1 MSALPV
7 KQPTTSSSQRQQIMK
22 KHSKPRPAPG
32 PGRTRRSAAPTP
44 DEEPSGDSPR
54 PVWDPDRTDIERPN
68 ELPDPSIESASRDD
82 EAGGVEA
89 AESVVRKATP
99 FE

>member
-22 KHSKPRPAPG
+22 KHSKPRP
-32 PGRTRRSAAPTP
+32 
-44 DEEPSGDSPR
+44 
-54 PVWDPDRTDIERPN
+54 VWDPDRTDIERPN
-68 ELPDPSIESASRDD
+68 ELPEPSIDSVSRDD
-82 EAGGVEA
+82 EAGSVEA
-89 AESVVRKATP
+89 AESVMRKATP